1 MRTINFDGL
10 MNSVMEGQKKATA
23 STVRQSAAQGLAR
36 LKLNLSEEDK
46 AAYIEVQNAT
56 MDEALRVVT
65 GPEMRSVMARIYS
78 DI

>member
-10 MNSVMEGQKKATA
+10 MNSVMEGQKKAMA

-46 AAYIEVQNAT
+46 AAYIEMQNAT

-65 GPEMRSVMARIYS
+65 GPEMRSAMARIYS

>member
-1 MRTINFDGL
+1 
-10 MNSVMEGQKKATA
+10 MNSVMEGQKKAMA

-46 AAYIEVQNAT
+46 AAYIEMQNAT
-56 MDEALRVVT
+56 MNEAIRVVK
-65 GPEMRSVMARIYS
+65 GPEMRSAMARIYS